1 MLTSA
6 SVKGREISKY
16 LLKGGDE
23 VPEIVRDMQYEGIV
37 DGIKAYLNQMDH
49 THRRQEMSP
58 LPNFSSH
65 TRSSSGTGYTS
76 KLGSRAGED
85 RRDEDQTSS
94 SDLHNVQPV
103 PVALH
108 DALAALFEVHELEAA
123 LGSCSAAKGTLVDS
137 ELACRR
143 VIDAV
148 TACRQRRPKTSS
160 NGDIEPE
167 LFISRHGSRI
177 TLSNED
183 SHEKILNAEVDL
195 GISPDSDPISK
206 THNSNP
212 RRKKKCYVCCFVLTD
227 PHPLYPSFCRPC
239 GAFNIAES
247 ELSLPNSLNLDG
259 KTAVVTGGRINLG
272 FHTALRLL
280 RCGARVIVTS
290 RYPQDTERRYLEQ
303 SDQTSWCKRLEIVGA
318 DFRTAVD
325 VFQLVIA
332 IKETLKN
339 WTSDRGSPKL
349 DILINN
355 AAQTLTDPVSAE
367 KKAIANEGNLKN
379 LGPGSLICNITYDAR
394 VRGGTMQPWGLLEAN
409 QAKGNEGPPTSSYSS
424 QKTESASLSNGEGD
438 SLADLSI
445 RTGPSSWMQSLS
457 AIPYED
463 FITAYSVNSLV
474 PMILIRE
481 LMPLMARPT
490 DPLSEHTT
498 FASTT
503 KERVIS
509 IPAAYILNISSREG
523 IFEET
528 PRSSAKNGKHLHTNM
543 SKAALNSITQTEA
556 ATAWK
561 KHRIAINSVD
571 PGFMSAAPE
580 IRDKIGEC
588 PIGFEDGAGRV
599 LWPVAMGERGEAVWG
614 RFLKHFGK
622 VEVDVGLGQ

>member
-6 SVKGREISKY
+6 YVKGREISKY

-65 TRSSSGTGYTS
+65 TRSYSGTGYTS
-76 KLGSRAGED
+76 KFGSRAGED

-94 SDLHNVQPV
+94 SDLHNVQPAL
-103 PVALH
+103 VALH
-108 DALAALFEVHELEAA
+108 DALAAVFEVHELEAA
-123 LGSCSAAKGTLVDS
+123 LRSCSAAKGTLVDS

-148 TACRQRRPKTSS
+148 RACRQRRPKTSS
-160 NGDIEPE
+160 DGDVEPE
-167 LFISRHGSRI
+167 LLISRHGSRI
-177 TLSNED
+177 TLSNEN
-183 SHEKILNAEVDL
+183 SHEKILNAEMDL

-212 RRKKKCYVCCFVLTD
+212 RRKKKCCVCCFVLTD

-290 RYPQDTERRYLEQ
+290 RYPQDTERRYLGQ
-303 SDQTSWCKRLEIVGA
+303 SDRASWCERLKIVGA

-325 VFQLVIA
+325 VFQLITA
-332 IKETLKN
+332 IKKILKN

-490 DPLSEHTT
+490 DGSEHTT

-503 KERVIS
+503 EERVLS

-556 ATAWK
+556 AMAWR
-561 KHRIAINSVD
+561 KHKIAINSVD